1 MYKLKCSVCVCYVE
15 IRCRLLITISSF
27 YLQHVLEVF
36 GVDRCMFESDW
47 PVLSLAN
54 ATYRRVVEVAEDL
67 TDHLSRGD
75 RKKIFRENAIMIY
88 KLKIN

>member
-27 YLQHVLEVF
+27 YLQHVLDVF
-36 GVDRCMFESDW
+36 GVDRYMFGSDW

-54 ATYRRVVEVAEDL
+54 ATYRRVVEVAENL
-67 TDHLSRGD
+67 TDHLSRED
-75 RKKIFRENAIMIY
+75 KKKIFRENAIRFY
-88 KLKIN
+88 KLRIH